1 MCPMERYIV
10 VAQNWPKPPCL
21 RSLFLRAGYKR
32 AVLGTK
38 ILSNGKGHFSLT
50 NRNNWTGQSGPNILV
65 GPNQNGL
72 FHLMYQAKFLKFFVE
87 WKAPQ
92 NSLEAFFYQPFQFI
106 ITLYSKESWLNRYTE
121 IGNCPLV
128 DSVLAWK
135 NSWHFMTPPLVKS
148 QQNDVCGTTA
158 EI

>member
-1 MCPMERYIV
+1 MCPMERSIV

-38 ILSNGKGHFSLT
+38 ILSNGKGHFSPT
-50 NRNNWTGQSGPNILV
+50 NRDNWTGQSGPNILV

-92 NSLEAFFYQPFQFI
+92 NSLEDFFYQPLHYYYTVQQRVL
-106 ITLYSKESWLNRYTE
+106 TEQVYWNRQLPSCWFSASLKKQLTFH
-121 IGNCPLV
+121 
-128 DSVLAWK
+128 DTT
-135 NSWHFMTPPLVKS
+135 NS
-148 QQNDVCGTTA
+148 
-158 EI
+158 